1 MKTDYAVLSILIAIS
16 FIAVAACGVLDSG
29 DSDTSLVDDRRWML
43 ESMDGNPPID
53 ETFLWLRLDGDSSEG
68 FDGCNTFGGQSED
81 GKPVAQSDGTFLFPS
96 YFRTNIG
103 CGDIVNGQSDAYIDI
118 LAEGRGF
125 RMSDGRL
132 EILDESGVVR
142 LMFVEQ
148 SPLPGHP
155 ANLSGTAWRLMVE
168 EGAARPATLVFL
180 NDHWATGV
188 TACRGYIAGYHVS
201 AGRVDF
207 PSLSMT
213 ETGAS
218 CPNETRRIEGEFTTD
233 LSRSDDYSIHDED
246 GASRLYLRT
255 SRGRDLVF
263 ESMGPAAIDDIADR
277 EWRLRSL
284 VEDRELGPGIWSP
297 RSYNIPADSE
307 VTLSFHE
314 TTMSGLAECHSF
326 EAPLSVEGSR
336 ITIGSVAMVERDD
349 CENYDRWT
357 EQTRDYIMEQV
368 RRYLDLLP
376 RLESYQVFGD
386 RLFIHAGDKAGLLF
400 EAK

>member
-1 MKTDYAVLSILIAIS
+1 M
-16 FIAVAACGVLDSG
+16 
-29 DSDTSLVDDRRWML
+29 
-43 ESMDGNPPID
+43 
-53 ETFLWLRLDGDSSEG
+53 
-68 FDGCNTFGGQSED
+68 
-81 GKPVAQSDGTFLFPS
+81 
-96 YFRTNIG
+96 
-103 CGDIVNGQSDAYIDI
+103 
-118 LAEGRGF
+118 
-125 RMSDGRL
+125 
-132 EILDESGVVR
+132 
-142 LMFVEQ
+142 
-148 SPLPGHP
+148 
-155 ANLSGTAWRLMVE
+155 
-168 EGAARPATLVFL
+168 
-180 NDHWATGV
+180 
-188 TACRGYIAGYHVS
+188 
-201 AGRVDF
+201 
-207 PSLSMT
+207 
-213 ETGAS
+213 
-218 CPNETRRIEGEFTTD
+218 
-233 LSRSDDYSIHDED
+233 
-246 GASRLYLRT
+246 
-255 SRGRDLVF
+255 VF